1 MKTITQWIVLV
12 ALTLMVFITT
22 GCGGSSEAEPET
34 PTCND
39 ETHDHDSE
47 DSEDSLDED
56 SSSDDSRSD
65 GSSD

>member
-1 MKTITQWIVLV
+1 
-12 ALTLMVFITT
+12 MVFITT